1 MKTKLKT
8 GDRVVVIA
16 GKDKGKE
23 GNILGVDPKRGR
35 VVVDKVNMI
44 TKHEKP
50 GGQGEGGIVE
60 KEAPIHISNVM
71 YSHNGKPVRL
81 GVDVEVN
88 EKDGVKVTTKK
99 RVAIVNKERVEID

>member
-1 MKTKLKT
+1 MKMKLKK

-23 GNILGVDPKRGR
+23 GNVLGIDPKKGR

-50 GGQGEGGIVE
+50 GAQGQGGIIQR
-60 KEAPIHISNVM
+60 EAPIHVSNVM
-71 YSHNGKPVRL
+71 YIHNGKPARL
-81 GVDVEVN
+81 GTDIVVE
-88 EKDGVKVTTKK
+88 EKDGVRVTTKK
-99 RVAIVNKERVEID
+99 RVAIVNKERVVID